1 MYTRCVRSGGFY
13 LIFTIHWPQLL
24 YGILMIKRSPVK
36 FTNLCFSHVTYLK
49 LPPSYFQ
56 RKWLDDHIS
65 SLFKFMLSQIIFFSL
80 FNMETYLITPTCL
93 LFYHRSL
100 VCIFCDFLTYIN
112 DNPDYFP
119 LLSLYF
125 ELVSTKCH
133 AFHSN
138 KSENILKMK
147 DKILM
152 YF

>member
-1 MYTRCVRSGGFY
+1 
-13 LIFTIHWPQLL
+13 
-24 YGILMIKRSPVK
+24 MIKRSPVK

-49 LPPSYFQ
+49 LPPVIFSVSDLMTTFH
-56 RKWLDDHIS
+56 L
-65 SLFKFMLSQIIFFSL
+65 SLNSCFPKSFFFSL

-147 DKILM
+147 GKILM